1 MIESLRIGENCNLG
15 QQRHLNRK
23 FSFCC
28 LPKNWRII
36 SAKEVRNM
44 SLDAIQK
51 VTEIEQDSRN
61 RKVEAI
67 AEAKR
72 IVAEA
77 DRMGRQTV
85 AQERAGAEEK
95 VKAMMAEAEARAGER
110 AKAAQAANVEAC
122 AALKERA
129 RPQLDRAADLIVEK
143 VGKN

>member
-1 MIESLRIGENCNLG
+1 LNFRSCFWQKKRRILG
-15 QQRHLNRK
+15 
-23 FSFCC
+23 
-28 LPKNWRII
+28 
-36 SAKEVRNM
+36 AKEVRIM
-44 SLDAIQK
+44 SLEAIQK
-51 VTEIEQDSRN
+51 VTETEQNSRT
-61 RKVEAI
+61 RKAEAA

-85 AQERAGAEEK
+85 ADARAAAEEK
-95 VKAMMAEAEARAGER
+95 VKAMMAEAETRAGER
-110 AKAAQAANVEAC
+110 TKATQAENAEAC

>member
-1 MIESLRIGENCNLG
+1 
-15 QQRHLNRK
+15 
-23 FSFCC
+23 
-28 LPKNWRII
+28 
-36 SAKEVRNM
+36 M

-51 VTEIEQDSRN
+51 VTEIEQNSRN
-61 RKVEAI
+61 RKADAT

-85 AQERAGAEEK
+85 AQERAAAEEK
-95 VKAMMAEAEARAGER
+95 VKAMMAEAENRAGER
-110 AKAAQAANVEAC
+110 AKEAQAANAEAC

-143 VGKN
+143 VGTN

>member
-1 MIESLRIGENCNLG
+1 
-15 QQRHLNRK
+15 
-23 FSFCC
+23 
-28 LPKNWRII
+28 
-36 SAKEVRNM
+36 M

-51 VTEIEQDSRN
+51 VTETEQNSRT
-61 RKVEAI
+61 RKAEAA

-77 DRMGRQTV
+77 DRMGRQAV
-85 AQERAGAEEK
+85 VQARAEADEK
-95 VKAMMAEAEARAGER
+95 VKAMMAEAESRAGEH
-110 AKAAQAANVEAC
+110 AKATQAANADAC

>member
-1 MIESLRIGENCNLG
+1 
-15 QQRHLNRK
+15 
-23 FSFCC
+23 
-28 LPKNWRII
+28 
-36 SAKEVRNM
+36 M

-51 VTEIEQDSRN
+51 VTETEQNSRK
-61 RKVEAI
+61 RQAEAA

-85 AQERAGAEEK
+85 VQARAAADEK
-95 VKAMMAEAEARAGER
+95 VKAMMAEAESRAGER
-110 AKAAQAANVEAC
+110 AKATQAANAEAC

>member
-1 MIESLRIGENCNLG
+1 
-15 QQRHLNRK
+15 
-23 FSFCC
+23 
-28 LPKNWRII
+28 
-36 SAKEVRNM
+36 M

-51 VTEIEQDSRN
+51 VTETEQNSRT
-61 RKVEAI
+61 RKAEAA

-77 DRMGRQTV
+77 DRMGRQAV
-85 AQERAGAEEK
+85 VQARAEADEK
-95 VKAMMAEAEARAGER
+95 VKAMMAEAESRAGEH
-110 AKAAQAANVEAC
+110 AKAVQAVNADAC